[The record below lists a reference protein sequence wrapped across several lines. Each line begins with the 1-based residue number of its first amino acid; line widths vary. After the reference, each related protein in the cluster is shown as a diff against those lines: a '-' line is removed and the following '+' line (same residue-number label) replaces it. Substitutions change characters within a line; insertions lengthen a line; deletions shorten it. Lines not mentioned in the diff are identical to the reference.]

1 MSVAM
6 RLLAPNLEEL
16 TATDYGKVPSLEAQ
30 LSVPIKDILNV
41 TRVMTAAE

>member
-6 RLLAPNLEEL
+6 RLLAPNLEGL
-16 TATDYGKVPSLEAQ
+16 TATDYRKVPSLVAQ

-41 TRVMTAAE
+41 TRVKIAAR